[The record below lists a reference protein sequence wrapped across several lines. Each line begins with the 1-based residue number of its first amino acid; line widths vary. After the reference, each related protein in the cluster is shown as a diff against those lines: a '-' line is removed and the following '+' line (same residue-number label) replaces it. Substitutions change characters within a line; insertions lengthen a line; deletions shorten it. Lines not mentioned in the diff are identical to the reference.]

1 MIDFNHILLFLACVS
16 PLVLLAQSWRK
27 GGSNRS
33 WQLSAVAVLIVT
45 GISWMIQPETAGFY
59 GGGAW
64 FILLLVPAIGLRKA
78 SELAARQRYTAAR
91 RLISGL
97 RFLHPGGDL
106 PAQLHLVRAMEFFQ
120 HGDISAATTLLNN
133 LRNAR
138 SNVVA
143 SCRSG

>member
-1 MIDFNHILLFLACVS
+1 MI
-16 PLVLLAQSWRK
+16 R
-27 GGSNRS
+27 
-33 WQLSAVAVLIVT
+33 
-45 GISWMIQPETAGFY
+45 PETAGFY

-64 FILLLVPAIGLRKA
+64 FILLLVPAVGLRKA

-106 PAQLHLVRAMEFFQ
+106 PAQLYLVQAMEFSQ
-120 HGDISAATTLLNN
+120 HGDIAAATRLLNN

-138 SNVVA
+138 SNVA
-143 SCRSG
+143 HQAMAQLFRINGDWRGLLGWIQGHFISGGVLS